1 MIIKIALGI
10 LAGAVLGG
18 LLGYYGKCTSGTCP
32 LTANPYRGA
41 LYGGLLGLLLSWS
54 LFGSMG
60 NRGADNTSTTENH
73 HMTRQINETEFQNE
87 VLNGGKVALVDFYAD
102 WCGPCRALAPTIAS
116 LAASYGDRALI
127 AKIDVDKHPDLA
139 GQYRIQ
145 GIPAVLVFKNGQV
158 VNRLIGLQDRRQYEQ
173 ALEEALKDTA
183 QLPTGS

>member
-1 MIIKIALGI
+1 
-10 LAGAVLGG
+10 
-18 LLGYYGKCTSGTCP
+18 
-32 LTANPYRGA
+32 
-41 LYGGLLGLLLSWS
+41 
-54 LFGSMG
+54 
-60 NRGADNTSTTENH
+60 
-73 HMTRQINETEFQNE
+73 MTRQINETEFQNE